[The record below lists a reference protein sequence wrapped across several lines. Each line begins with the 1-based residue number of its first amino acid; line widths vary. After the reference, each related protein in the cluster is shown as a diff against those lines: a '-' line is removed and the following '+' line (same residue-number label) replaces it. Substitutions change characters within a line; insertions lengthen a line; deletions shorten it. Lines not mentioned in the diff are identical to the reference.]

1 MITWVDISL
10 LVRNSMNPQKI
21 AICLCIIA
29 LSLPVQAVIAQGER
43 PEVRQDQSLIAAI
56 RKSKVIKVD
65 YPVHAFRSGTEVY
78 VTTLLNPQST
88 DKSSKIDAVLV
99 AKAVMDADKKVLIV
113 HYRTK
118 IHMTDPDYLAVIVK
132 QSDVMAYGVNA
143 IGVDSLLGQL
153 KVVKRGGKS
162 RSPQNSGN
170 Q

>member
-1 MITWVDISL
+1 M
-10 LVRNSMNPQKI
+10 NSRKI
-21 AICLCIIA
+21 AICLCTIA
-29 LSLPVQAVIAQGER
+29 LWLPAQAVIAQDER
-43 PEVRQDQSLIAAI
+43 PAFKQDEALISAI
-56 RKSKVIKVD
+56 RKAKVIKAD

-99 AKAVMDADKKVLIV
+99 AKAVMDVDKKVLIV

-118 IHMTDPDYLAVIVK
+118 IHMTDQSYLAVIVK

-153 KVVKRGGKS
+153 KVVKRSGQPP
-162 RSPQNSGN
+162 RSP
-170 Q
+170 